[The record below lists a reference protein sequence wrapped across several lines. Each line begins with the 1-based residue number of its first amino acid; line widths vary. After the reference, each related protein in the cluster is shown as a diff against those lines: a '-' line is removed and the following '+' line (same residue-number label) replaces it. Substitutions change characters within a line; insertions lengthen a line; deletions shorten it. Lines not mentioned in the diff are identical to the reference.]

1 MFTFDIA
8 VALAA
13 THRLL
18 SVLAVAEAKRE
29 HACRQR
35 RRERARVQAEAAHV
49 QAESEQSRARAVI
62 PLLPTVKKVK
72 FFKTSDLFAPL
83 TSLN

>member
-1 MFTFDIA
+1 MQ
-8 VALAA
+8 
-13 THRLL
+13 
-18 SVLAVAEAKRE
+18 AEAN
-29 HACRQR
+29 
-35 RRERARVQAEAAHV
+35 RERARVQAEGTRV

>member
-1 MFTFDIA
+1 M
-8 VALAA
+8 VGSG
-13 THRLL
+13 RG
-18 SVLAVAEAKRE
+18 EERE

-35 RRERARVQAEAAHV
+35 RRQAARVQAEAARIQTEGARV